1 MPIQRAKPRLVDLDQ
16 TPLTSSSSITTSQL
30 PAGSVVQI
38 QHYTK
43 YNGDGVGSSYTSVS
57 STTLAASEVA
67 VTITPVFSSSK
78 ILIHVGIEGLYN
90 EATGGNAHK
99 IALYKSV
106 GGGSFSAVSGLR
118 DGQFTRHQGYYGDA
132 QAALH
137 GWSGS
142 FVDSP
147 STTSTIIYKIY
158 HARLHSSSG
167 YSRIMANAD
176 DSARIQAI
184 EIKQ

>member
-1 MPIQRAKPRLVDLDQ
+1 MA
-16 TPLTSSSSITTSQL
+16 LTKIIGSGIGTVTNQFTDTNL
-30 PAGSVVQI
+30 PAGTVLQI
-38 QHYTK
+38 QNFTK

-67 VTITPVFSSSK
+67 VTITPKSSSSK
-78 ILIHVGIEGLYN
+78 ILILMSIEGMYN
-90 EATGGNAHK
+90 EAVAGNAHK

-106 GGGSFSAVSGLR
+106 GGGSFSAVSGLTS
-118 DGQFTRHQGYYGDA
+118 GQFTRHQGYFGDT
-132 QAALH
+132 QAALL

-142 FVDSP
+142 WVDSP
-147 STTSTIIYKIY
+147 STTSAIIYKIY

>member
-43 YNGDGVGSSYTSVS
+43 YNGDGVGSAYTSVS

-106 GGGSFSAVSGLR
+106 GGGSFSAVSGLSS
-118 DGQFTRHQGYYGDA
+118 GQFTRHQGYYGDA

-137 GWSGS
+137 G
-142 FVDSP
+142 
-147 STTSTIIYKIY
+147 
-158 HARLHSSSG
+158 
-167 YSRIMANAD
+167 
-176 DSARIQAI
+176 
-184 EIKQ
+184 